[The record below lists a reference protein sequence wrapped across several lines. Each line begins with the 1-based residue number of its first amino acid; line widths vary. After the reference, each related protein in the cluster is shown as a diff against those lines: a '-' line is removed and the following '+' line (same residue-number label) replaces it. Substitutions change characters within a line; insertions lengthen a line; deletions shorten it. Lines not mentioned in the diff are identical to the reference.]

1 MKKTVILLILLFSS
15 LHIYAQQQ
23 ENQLYELIN
32 VSLEK
37 YLEIKQFPKDK
48 QRKPIDLSKVYLNTI
63 NYPPEFEFSQKIKDT
78 GIHFININNRKDRKG
93 FSKSKYV
100 IQFYTPVL
108 HGNTIT
114 IRFVDF
120 GVRARGK
127 WVYMQPGTDGTYLW
141 MYSCEMGEWELVSMD
156 YE

>member
-48 QRKPIDLSKVYLNTI
+48 QRKPIDLSKVYLKVLIYISTLENL
-63 NYPPEFEFSQKIKDT
+63 
-78 GIHFININNRKDRKG
+78 RKAG
-93 FSKSKYV
+93 VGKSPN
-100 IQFYTPVL
+100 QSFLFY
-108 HGNTIT
+108 
-114 IRFVDF
+114 
-120 GVRARGK
+120 
-127 WVYMQPGTDGTYLW
+127 
-141 MYSCEMGEWELVSMD
+141 
-156 YE
+156 

>member
-63 NYPPEFEFSQKIKDT
+63 
-78 GIHFININNRKDRKG
+78 
-93 FSKSKYV
+93 
-100 IQFYTPVL
+100 
-108 HGNTIT
+108 T

-127 WVYMQPGTDGTYLW
+127 RVHMQPGTDSTYLW
-141 MYSCEMGEWELVSMD
+141 TYSCEMGEWELVSMD
-156 YE
+156 YK